1 MNSGKEMFYKLLNLK
16 KFKDNR
22 GVLTKVFTKSFINKN
37 GIKNIEESYVITFKK
52 KGIVRGEHYHKD
64 TIEIF
69 HVLQGK
75 CLFEMV
81 NENKIKSLTLDNNS
95 DKALLIMSNTP
106 HRITSKDDNS
116 IVIAIS
122 SKEYNEKSNDTFQFN
137 FNKVI

>member
-1 MNSGKEMFYKLLNLK
+1 MFYKLLNLK

-95 DKALLIMSNTP
+95 DKALHNVNTP

-122 SKEYNEKSNDTFQFN
+122 SKEYNKNQTYFS
-137 FNKVI
+137 V

>member
-1 MNSGKEMFYKLLNLK
+1 M
-16 KFKDNR
+16 
-22 GVLTKVFTKSFINKN
+22 
-37 GIKNIEESYVITFKK
+37 
-52 KGIVRGEHYHKD
+52 
-64 TIEIF
+64 
-69 HVLQGK
+69 LQGK